1 MYHNNYNHNKNNDTN
16 SFGSSVDTPDPE
28 IPEDMTEEKAM
39 EIWLRKDDEIRAR
52 MIREEEMA
60 AERAAAEP
68 YQEAVLGEQLYHQQ
82 LQQQPNNQGGIEA
95 AAAQQH
101 YQSTNSEYD
110 MSYDSDSCGDSNL
123 PLAIPAAQSNSAA
136 WQDAISHNPINPNDP
151 AQHETWLAYERFIQ
165 LNKPGVADNYVP
177 STPGLARLIE
187 EQREEE
193 RRALVRKTEQQQAR
207 AAAAAAEAQEQQS
220 TSSPSSTS
228 LRREEYVNQQIL
240 RMQQQHQCQ
249 WDNNNNYASGF
260 NTSAYGAQHHQQQMM
275 SAHQMGASSMSTSQG
290 LYTSHAAQGTQARGG
305 GLPPLVM
312 DDDVYRRYHQEQQ
325 QQRIPAIDPQDP
337 LILAQA
343 RELERISHERKL
355 SAAQTLNDGRG
366 SNTTAYP
373 PSRNINSFD
382 VVATPSTPP
391 LDDLKPAAKK
401 SSDSSSLS
409 SESFY
414 LATPQ
419 CTQYNTQPVICSHCQ
434 APLHTHPLALNYFC
448 QQCCRVTRKDEGG
461 AEYRQGQVGQKSE
474 WGESK
479 YEEKM
484 MEGEDYLDQD
494 DMMGI
499 GSWGSSR

>member
-1 MYHNNYNHNKNNDTN
+1 MYHNNYTHDTTDTN
-16 SFGSSVDTPDPE
+16 SFGSSVDTPDPD

-68 YQEAVLGEQLYHQQ
+68 NQEAVLDEQLYHQQ
-82 LQQQPNNQGGIEA
+82 QQPNNNISIA
-95 AAAQQH
+95 TQH
-101 YQSTNSEYD
+101 HQSTNSEYD

-136 WQDAISHNPINPNDP
+136 WQDAISHNPIDPNDP

-207 AAAAAAEAQEQQS
+207 AAAEAQEQQRKN
-220 TSSPSSTS
+220 SSPSSTS

-260 NTSAYGAQHHQQQMM
+260 NTSAYGAQHQQQM
-275 SAHQMGASSMSTSQG
+275 SAHQLLGASSISTSQG
-290 LYTSHAAQGTQARGG
+290 LYSSHATQGIQARSG
-305 GLPPLVM
+305 GLPPLVDM
-312 DDDVYRRYHQEQQ
+312 DDDVYRRYHQEQQQ

-343 RELERISHERKL
+343 RELERLSQEHK
-355 SAAQTLNDGRG
+355 SAAQSLNDDRG
-366 SNTTAYP
+366 NTAYP

-391 LDDLKPAAKK
+391 IDDLKPAAKK
-401 SSDSSSLS
+401 SSDSSSSS
-409 SESFY
+409 SEAFY

-419 CTQYNTQPVICSHCQ
+419 STHYNTQPVICSHCQ

-448 QQCCRVTRKDEGG
+448 QQCCRVTRKDEHP
-461 AEYRQGQVGQKSE
+461 QGQVAQKSE
-474 WGESK
+474 WGESR

-499 GSWGSSR
+499 GSWGSSRR